1 MMPKLIIWKNR
12 HLLNVSDLHKIL
24 ARYGMA
30 GDMKIAQCMRA
41 APLLV
46 ALKPMELWLKGI
58 SKTCLPRREKDDP
71 VYRSMCVGTS
81 LLKCLLALLRM
92 RVIQSQTPSQN
103 LVYVCL
109 MMQLARYHHLVR
121 STVT

>member
-46 ALKPMELWLKGI
+46 ALKPMEL
-58 SKTCLPRREKDDP
+58 
-71 VYRSMCVGTS
+71 
-81 LLKCLLALLRM
+81 
-92 RVIQSQTPSQN
+92 
-103 LVYVCL
+103 
-109 MMQLARYHHLVR
+109 
-121 STVT
+121 